1 MNEQDTGETPGL
13 VYTTKG
19 LVPFDRLEIKEIRDA
34 GDNHISVGR
43 EWYLDG
49 EMVRRDAWVTIL
61 RGHAL
66 ESEQGKV
73 G

>member
-1 MNEQDTGETPGL
+1 MNEQETGETPDL

-19 LVPFDRLEIKEIRDA
+19 LVHFDRLEIKEIRDT
-34 GDNHISVGR
+34 GSNHIGVAR

-49 EMVRRDAWVTIL
+49 ELVRRDAWVTIL
-61 RGHAL
+61 RGNAL